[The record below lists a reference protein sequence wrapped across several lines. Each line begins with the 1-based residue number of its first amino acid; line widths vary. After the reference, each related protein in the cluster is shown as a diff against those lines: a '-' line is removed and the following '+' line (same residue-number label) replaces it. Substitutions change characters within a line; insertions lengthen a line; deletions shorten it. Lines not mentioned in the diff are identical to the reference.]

1 MVQISKVPI
10 YSAGLALQVH
20 NLKSFEGLKRAL
32 KIRFIHICS
41 VLMTKTQYVE
51 WDLNNRGK
59 SKPDSIADSDA
70 SAASSGGKWEL
81 T

>member
-1 MVQISKVPI
+1 
-10 YSAGLALQVH
+10 
-20 NLKSFEGLKRAL
+20 
-32 KIRFIHICS
+32 
-41 VLMTKTQYVE
+41 MTKTQYVE